1 MREVKIHIWSRY
13 ITMLDALEFMSDL
26 FSFPS
31 LSWILVFHNLLSV
44 PSIYYIP
51 SANDIPDKARGI
63 EIYNSFEYERMRL
76 HWNGCGLLLHELCHL
91 IHQFALVQG
100 LENPTVQ
107 HWYHVARQSGLYEH
121 CLRRDWAG
129 QDEDYDMGTSIEKQN
144 RLGRDSICVCIYV

>member
-1 MREVKIHIWSRY
+1 MSGVFIYLFFILFIFCFSFFVNLHGFIMRELKIRICLRY
-13 ITMLDALEFMSDL
+13 ITMLDALEFMCDL

-91 IHQFALVQG
+91 IHQLALVQG
-100 LENPTVQ
+100 L
-107 HWYHVARQSGLYEH
+107 
-121 CLRRDWAG
+121 
-129 QDEDYDMGTSIEKQN
+129 
-144 RLGRDSICVCIYV
+144 